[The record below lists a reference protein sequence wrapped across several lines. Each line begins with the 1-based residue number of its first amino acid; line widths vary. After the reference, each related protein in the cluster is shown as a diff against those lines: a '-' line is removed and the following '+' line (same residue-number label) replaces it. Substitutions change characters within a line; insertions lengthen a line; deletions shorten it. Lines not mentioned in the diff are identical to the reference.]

1 VAWIDSQATAR
12 TRADTTSPDHRALAD
27 QCRDRAVMLI
37 RSSLETDFD
46 GRRQ

>member
-12 TRADTTSPDHRALAD
+12 AGADTTSPDHRALAD
-27 QCRDRAVMLI
+27 PCRDRAVMLF